1 MPRSRPSSSNRLALN
16 DYLGLGYSLF
26 YWRTATGEEVDFVLY
41 GERGLVAVEVKL
53 AQRIR
58 PDDLRGLRRF
68 REVYPQARTFLVYTG
83 SRRRREAETEILPA
97 DDALR
102 TLADLVG

>member
-1 MPRSRPSSSNRLALN
+1 LRALN
-16 DYLGLGYSLF
+16 DYLELGYSLS

-41 GERGLVAVEVKL
+41 GERGLVAVEVKM
-53 AQRIR
+53 AQRVQ

-83 SRRRREAETEILPA
+83 SRRWREAETDILPA

-102 TLADLVG
+102 TLADLIG